1 MADMADATKD
11 PRAVSFA
18 VAGVS
23 GTVRPLR
30 TGRDAINRAIYHD
43 KLERGLQRRGGDDA
57 EYVGRRVT
65 NTFSGLCASASG
77 VTGFILPSLADS
89 EERVAELFIAWI
101 DMDYPVYDACGEAF
115 IAANAPTN
123 DPDLLPPSMLPEEKK
138 AKSLKSEAV
147 TASTG
152 TQG

>member
-89 EERVAELFIAWI
+89 EERIAELFIAWI

-123 DPDLLPPSMLPEEKK
+123 DPDLLPPSMMPEEKK